1 MDLFQDEK
9 ENKSRQKEGYSE
21 KKNSDGTL
29 TTMMSAGRCNAASMS
44 QMNSCPL
51 SDTSKPIS

>member
-21 KKNSDGTL
+21 KKNSHGTL
-29 TTMMSAGRCNAASMS
+29 TMSDGRCNAASME
-44 QMNSCPL
+44 MNSCPL
-51 SDTSKPIS
+51 SDTNKPIS

>member
-29 TTMMSAGRCNAASMS
+29 TMSAGRCNAASMS

>member
-21 KKNSDGTL
+21 KNNSHGTL
-29 TTMMSAGRCNAASMS
+29 TMSVGRCNAASM
-44 QMNSCPL
+44 
-51 SDTSKPIS
+51 